1 MPLKIE
7 SIFSNTLESASATL
21 KVRPS
26 DFWVMI
32 SGVTPGSM
40 VEAGVR
46 QSVTTFNAV
55 NYNVV
60 TVPYGFAVGSST
72 SRALLP
78 IRTGR
83 VADLFVAGSSS
94 NFLNNA
100 TAGLVIKDVSTL
112 ESTVVSGPLF
122 VTTVASEWL
131 ITQDSARNCNI
142 TCTSMGSGGRIPYLL
157 NLNMALEQNVMLQGV
172 PTPFAV
178 ELLSPSGTSVFSQN
192 VALSADGSLPFI
204 QVPSASI
211 TTTGNY
217 TVHIKTRQMRPD
229 PTGLNYYP
237 VMVQYKYLAIP
248 TVLTAPSIASGATAS
263 LYSWLTNDYYY
274 LTDLQVNLE
283 TRAVTHRHGTV
294 TLRPNDTTIFAILF
308 NDGTSGVDP
317 AATDIKL
324 AVRGSTNN
332 QPYALWSAATV
343 TTVAVSG
350 DTYYSIT
357 MTASDEDLL
366 SIQAKNILAGSSS
379 ESLVGEIQWTTSRG
393 TFSSDTFTIN
403 VPTEVVREPDV

>member
-7 SIFSNTLESASATL
+7 SIFSNTLEAASGNYKT
-21 KVRPS
+21 RPS
-26 DFWVMI
+26 DFWVMV

-40 VEAGVR
+40 LQAGVR
-46 QSVTTFNAV
+46 QSVTTFNAL
-55 NYNVV
+55 NYSVV

-78 IRTGR
+78 INTGR
-83 VADLFVAGSSS
+83 VGDLYEGGANLLS
-94 NFLNNA
+94 NA
-100 TAGLVIKDVSTL
+100 TLGLVIKDVSTL
-112 ESTVVSGPLF
+112 EFAVVSGPMAA
-122 VTTVASEWL
+122 TTVASEWS

-142 TCTSMGSGGRIPYLL
+142 TCTSMGSGGQIPYVL
-157 NLNMALEQNVMLQGV
+157 NLNMALQSSVTLQGV

-178 ELLSPSGTSVFSQN
+178 ELLSPTGSSVFSQN
-192 VALSADGSLPFI
+192 VPLPADGSLPFI

-217 TVHIKTRQMRPD
+217 TVYIKSRYAKPD
-229 PTGLNYYP
+229 ASVVNYYP

-248 TVLTAPSIASGATAS
+248 TVLTAPSTASGSTAT

-274 LTDLQVNLE
+274 LTDLQVNLD

-294 TLRPNDTTIFAILF
+294 ALRPNDTVNFAILF
-308 NDGTSGVDP
+308 NNGASGVDP
-317 AATDIKL
+317 VATDIRI
-324 AVRGSTNN
+324 AVRGSSNSG
-332 QPYALWSAATV
+332 PYALWSAATV

-366 SIQAKNILAGSSS
+366 SIQAKNILSGSSGQ
-379 ESLVGEIQWTTSRG
+379 SLVGEIEWTTSRG
-393 TFSSDTFTIN
+393 TFSSNTFTIN
-403 VPTEVVREPDV
+403 MPTQVAREPDV